1 MGRLLPDCIFHR
13 ADCEFIC
20 RATTIDSCMYQAFSS
35 APVRGRSQA
44 TARTREICYRPLSTP
59 LGKESLARLTRTHL
73 WTDLSTTEIP
83 VNENRGL
90 TGKIAIVFGGSR
102 GICAAAARRL
112 AREGADVTV
121 TYVSTPERAADTV
134 AAIEA
139 TGRTGL
145 AIRADSADPAAIKAA
160 VAQAVDHF
168 GKLDIAVV
176 NAGILLLGDVATVNV
191 DDLDRMLNINVRG
204 VFLAIQAAAAR
215 LTDGG
220 RIITIGSNTAV
231 RSGHPGSSV
240 YSMTKAAV
248 AVMVKGI
255 AIDLASRGITVNNM
269 ARRQAIT
276 NIAGGSKAGDDHSD
290 CRSRRKFLPGA
301 IRQAHPKGKK
311 ISSCH
316 G

>member
-1 MGRLLPDCIFHR
+1 LPS
-13 ADCEFIC
+13 
-20 RATTIDSCMYQAFSS
+20 TAFEPAS
-35 APVRGRSQA
+35 RD
-44 TARTREICYRPLSTP
+44 
-59 LGKESLARLTRTHL
+59 SLARLICTYL
-73 WTDLSTTEIP
+73 LTDLSKKEIP

-90 TGKIAIVFGGSR
+90 TGTIAIVFGGSR
-102 GICAAAARRL
+102 GIGAAAARRL
-112 AREGADVTV
+112 AKEGADVAV

-145 AIRADSADPAAIKAA
+145 AIKADSADPAAIKAA
-160 VAQAVDHF
+160 VEQTVNHF

-215 LTDGG
+215 LTNGG

-255 AIDLASRGITVNNM
+255 AIDLASRGITVNNIQPGPTVTDM
-269 ARRQAIT
+269 TVDHIEAIKPLIPLKRAGDPGE
-276 NIAGGSKAGDDHSD
+276 IAGLIAYLARKESGYMTGSSLTIDGGMA
-290 CRSRRKFLPGA
+290 L
-301 IRQAHPKGKK
+301 
-311 ISSCH
+311 
-316 G
+316 